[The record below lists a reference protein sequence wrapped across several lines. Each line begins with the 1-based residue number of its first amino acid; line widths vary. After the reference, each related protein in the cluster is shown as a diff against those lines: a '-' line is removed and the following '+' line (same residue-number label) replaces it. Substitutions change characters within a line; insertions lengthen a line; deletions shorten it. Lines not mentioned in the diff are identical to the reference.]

1 MSIEKIEEVLK
12 EVISKEDVDE
22 KYIRDFLNCSLIDRN
37 SKEIQLD
44 KVMFVYKYGSN
55 KAKKIVVDEKLKM
68 M

>member
-1 MSIEKIEEVLK
+1 MIIEKIEEVLK